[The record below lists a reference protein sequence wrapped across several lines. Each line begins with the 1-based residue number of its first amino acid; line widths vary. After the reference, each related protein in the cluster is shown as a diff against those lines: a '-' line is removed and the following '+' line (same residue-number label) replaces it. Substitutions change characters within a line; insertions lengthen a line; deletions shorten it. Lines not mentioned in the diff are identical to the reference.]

1 MRRDDDQLEKYM
13 SEFRPRAVRPLDLPR
28 PPAATTGMKRLAV
41 AAMVL
46 LCAGSGLWYVR
57 RVGTIP
63 SPAPQMP
70 ATQVE
75 IPDATGR
82 PNPFS
87 LTKLALEDDRRFEAK
102 LAAQSRLVLPGFQGD
117 QSMLRVLT
125 KE

>member
-1 MRRDDDQLEKYM
+1 MRKDDDELEKYL
-13 SEFRPRAVRPLDLPR
+13 SEFRPRAVRPLELPR
-28 PPAATTGMKRLAV
+28 PAAKTWMKRLAV

-57 RVGTIP
+57 RGRTIP
-63 SPAPQMP
+63 PPAPQMP

-75 IPDATGR
+75 IPAATGR

-87 LTKLALEDDRRFEAK
+87 LTKLALEDDRRFEAQ
-102 LAAQSRLVLPGFQGD
+102 LEANSRLVLPGFEGE
-117 QSMLRVLT
+117 QSMLRVLA